1 MHVTVT
7 REKNKSILAA
17 DCSILHAC
25 CIKGLG
31 QKKPQKQPKSPTT
44 HDNQ

>member
-1 MHVTVT
+1 MHVTVA
-7 REKNKSILAA
+7 RGKNKSILAA
-17 DCSILHAC
+17 DCSVLHAC

-31 QKKPQKQPKSPTT
+31 QKKQKQPKSPTT

>member
-7 REKNKSILAA
+7 RGKNLSILAA
-17 DCSILHAC
+17 DCSVLHAC
-25 CIKGLG
+25 FIKGLG
-31 QKKPQKQPKSPTT
+31 QKNQKQPKSPTT